1 MDAELKVNAREN
13 GVASGTSQD
22 IQTLIKDGKNSTV
35 VLCQRCPSVIL
46 KPHIAAHTQK
56 QMCLPSMRLKS
67 EQSSAAAA
75 DGETLQD
82 FWLVDNMFAFENV
95 GFSNTVGTTKYLIC
109 ADCEIGPLGWHDTN
123 NKTEFF
129 IALDR
134 VRHE

>member
-1 MDAELKVNAREN
+1 ML
-13 GVASGTSQD
+13 
-22 IQTLIKDGKNSTV
+22 
-35 VLCQRCPSVIL
+35 
-46 KPHIAAHTQK
+46 
-56 QMCLPSMRLKS
+56 LPSMRLKS
-67 EQSSAAAA
+67 EQSSAASA

-109 ADCEIGPLGWHDTN
+109 ADCEIGPIGWHDTS

>member
-1 MDAELKVNAREN
+1 MDAGLEVNAREN
-13 GVASGTSQD
+13 GVASEASQD
-22 IQTLIKDGKNSTV
+22 IQTLVKDGKNSTT

-46 KPHIAAHTQK
+46 KPHIAVHAQK
-56 QMCLPSMRLKS
+56 QMSLPSMRLKS
-67 EQSSAAAA
+67 EQGSAAAA
-75 DGETLQD
+75 EGETLQD

-109 ADCEIGPLGWHDTN
+109 ADCEIGPIGWHDTN